1 MEICFNCFIIKLIYL
16 LDTSVSLE
24 GALGKIA
31 LNSVRNPRQL
41 LQVSSKHNDVHHHAG
56 PSSGNHQQHQKIPSI
71 SSHGIID
78 HRKVLRSIEN
88 VYTAV
93 LALEELRRNQPP
105 LPRSYSDHEREAFEK
120 WYVYFFCV
128 IYDL

>member
-1 MEICFNCFIIKLIYL
+1 LTYL
-16 LDTSVSLE
+16 VSLE

-41 LQVSSKHNDVHHHAG
+41 LQVSSKNNDAHHHAG
-56 PSSGNHQQHQKIPSI
+56 PSSGNNQQHQKVPSI
-71 SSHGIID
+71 SSHGIVD

-105 LPRSYSDHEREAFEK
+105 LPRPYSADHEREAVER
-120 WYVYFFCV
+120 WYM
-128 IYDL
+128 